1 MVQFEKSSTN
11 RGFNMSKQNVEV
23 QISLHYDNQ
32 PSEPINGQLHP
43 TRETV
48 MRDLYEMLRDGK
60 SIGYKEIRTTVKEKQ

>member
-32 PSEPINGQLHP
+32 PSEPIDGKLHP
-43 TRETV
+43 TREKV
-48 MRDLYEMLRDGK
+48 MRDLYELLRDGK